1 MTDVPALRAAIAG
14 LIGFAAGQE
23 QVLLAAAPQ
32 GEEGGP
38 SCWAALPLI
47 AHNTEFRRQ
56 QVQRLRAIRSGQ
68 APPEFAEVDHR
79 SPDLYAELEAQPADA
94 VGRDSWRVSGEL
106 IEELSSVSQ
115 ADLLDPSLNPWL
127 RGRQLWL
134 QLIVRGFWHPAGH
147 LGSYYLS
154 HGQAGRAISLAE
166 QAVKAAAV
174 LGAPVG
180 RGMASYNL
188 ACAQAGHAVARR
200 AAATV
205 SQAVALNPDVRANA
219 PAAAISLQCATAA
232 CSPRCSGVREARH
245 MYEEQADI
253 TWMPVLDR
261 SLTRAGEHLHSIIRA
276 DRAVPARDL
285 IGQLTGMRTLA
296 LSTVSPGNGASGVDG
311 HLLRGR
317 WIFTTSGSSVKAADL
332 RTRPT
337 VSAAYLE
344 ATRSACSPTVT
355 QSS

>member
-79 SPDLYAELEAQPADA
+79 SPDLYAELQAQPADA

-106 IEELSSVSQ
+106 IEELGSVSQ
-115 ADLLDPSLNPWL
+115 ADLLDPSRNPWL

-134 QLIVRGFWHPAGH
+134 QVIVRGFWHPAGH
-147 LGSYYLS
+147 LGGYYLS
-154 HGQAGRAISLAE
+154 HGQAARAVSLAE
-166 QAVKAAAV
+166 QAAATAAV
-174 LGAPVG
+174 LGAPDPA

-188 ACAQAGHAVARR
+188 ACAQAGAGLLGE

-205 SQAVALNPDVRANA
+205 AEAVALNPDVRANA
-219 PAAAISLQCATAA
+219 
-232 CSPRCSGVREARH
+232 
-245 MYEEQADI
+245 
-253 TWMPVLDR
+253 
-261 SLTRAGEHLHSIIRA
+261 
-276 DRAVPARDL
+276 ARDSD
-285 IGQLTGMRTLA
+285 LA
-296 LSTVSPGNGASGVDG
+296 PVRDRG
-311 HLLRGR
+311 LL
-317 WIFTTSGSSVKAADL
+317 AAL
-332 RTRPT
+332 LGT
-337 VSAAYLE
+337 
-344 ATRSACSPTVT
+344 
-355 QSS
+355 